1 MEVINL
7 SDDDDISV
15 IEQPKKKKVFRCLNQ
30 DCRTEKDLQ
39 RAAEC
44 VRRYYGVLSYPKKT
58 RVCVDC
64 STKAKMEEDDLVEY
78 VRSGELLMKKKLPP
92 PKVVC
97 RMLGDSD
104 SDPTD
109 DGPPSEESEYE
120 WSPSNSGDEDRNLSD
135 IIDDLIDTMKLD
147 RQVTEGKNHLEET
160 LLKFEKGFE
169 DLNKEYDV
177 IEEKID
183 TVRKDFYKEFNP
195 KIQWISAI
203 EIGDES
209 VLRQQPPSDPGSEII
224 ADGPMIHRSY
234 DHLPPVGPVERPE
247 LKADDRC
254 YSMKYS
260 LFARWVEAQ
269 VISVEAREQKPKRT
283 MYKIRYNRKGPGH
296 PRIMEGRQLA
306 YYDPCPTRVS
316 VGTRVIGKYRDDDP
330 KHTAVTGS
338 YYIGIIAEIPTP
350 ANKLRYLIFFDDGYA
365 QYVEH
370 RDIRVV
376 TEASSCP
383 WEDVSSDSR
392 EFIREYLQAYPER
405 PMVRLQQYNYI
416 KTEWNGHWWKAQVQE
431 VDGSLVKMFFPVDK
445 RTEWIYRGSTR
456 LSPLFNK
463 KMNLQAQTERPFKT
477 IRRRTGL
484 HFNRGPSN
492 VIEYLAQGQDSLSD
506 KPYTHTAHHSGGER
520 RAVARKSTAARAG
533 TPPREVLEKV
543 EQEGQGEKKT
553 VDIAST
559 IPKFMPHECR
569 ASCLGP
575 NKDSITIHK
584 GYSPLLFPILFGWR
598 REISKTKKKST
609 AKHLVNYV
617 APCGRRLRNSE
628 EVFKYLRMTKSR
640 LQIDCY
646 SFEYSVDV
654 NTEWEPT
661 RKVFYLE
668 DISVGEENVPISCVN
683 SLDEGQ
689 PAALT
694 YSRVRLPT
702 KSVPLNLDPAFM
714 VGCDCKDDCQNSNK
728 CACRRLTITGTKF
741 CGNEINEDAGFKNR
755 RLYEQ
760 VISGIWEC
768 NQNCRCSAQC
778 LNRVVQF
785 PLRAKLQLFKTAQR
799 GWGVRTLHDIP
810 KGGFICIYVGKMLD
824 EKSANEE
831 GRSVQG
837 GDDYY
842 AELDFIENLEQQ
854 KEGYEDDV
862 RDDEAKTVADQE
874 HEKRQ
879 GEFHKHHK
887 DLVAAA
893 TKAAAQ
899 AAEAAKFVLDD
910 SDSDGYMNSQ
920 NFSGRKKKNQSTDES
935 FCLAREKVGSVG
947 KRQGSARL
955 RAKASIGL
963 NEESD
968 DDTRSGSGA
977 VSSDGTKVNKEPASG
992 SSDDSKKE
1000 KVKDDSTEG
1009 DKKEGG
1015 GSDDAKSKKEEPN
1028 GAEASGN
1035 NGNDDDED
1043 ENEESEEKSGQ
1054 AKAVRSFMPQLTT
1067 QMTKGEF
1074 KSVRDMYGEEESVYI
1089 MDAKTTGNIGRYLNH
1104 SCSPNVFVQNV
1115 FVDTHDIRFPWITFF
1130 ASTNIRGGTEL
1141 TWDYSYEVDSVPDK
1155 VKYCYCR
1162 SKNCRGR
1169 LL

>member
-15 IEQPKKKKVFRCLNQ
+15 IEPPKKKKVFRCLNP

-39 RAAEC
+39 RAVEC
-44 VRRYYGVLSYPKKT
+44 VRRYFGVLSYPKKT

-64 STKAKMEEDDLVEY
+64 STKAKMEEEDLVEH
-78 VRSGELLMKKKLPP
+78 VRSGELLMQKKLPP
-92 PKVVC
+92 PRVVC
-97 RMLGDSD
+97 RVLGDSD

-120 WSPSNSGDEDRNLSD
+120 WSPSNSGDEDRDLSD
-135 IIDDLIDTMKLD
+135 IIDDLIDSMKLD
-147 RQVTEGKNHLEET
+147 RQVTEGAKHLEET
-160 LLKFEKGFE
+160 LLKVEKGFE
-169 DLNKEYDV
+169 DLDKEYAV
-177 IEEKID
+177 IEDKID
-183 TVRKDFYKEFNP
+183 TVRKEFYKEFNP
-195 KIQWISAI
+195 KIQWVSAI

-209 VLRQQPPSDPGSEII
+209 VLRQQPPIDPTSEII

-247 LKADDRC
+247 LRADDRC

-269 VISVEAREQKPKRT
+269 VITVEAREQKPKRT
-283 MYKIRYNRKGPGH
+283 LYKIRYNRKGPGH
-296 PRIMEGRQLA
+296 PRIIEGRQLA
-306 YYDPCPTRVS
+306 YFDPCPTRIS

-370 RDIRVV
+370 KDIRVV

-477 IRRRTGL
+477 IRRRTGMHL
-484 HFNRGPSN
+484 NRGPSN
-492 VIEYLAQGQDSLSD
+492 VIEYLQHGQD
-506 KPYTHTAHHSGGER
+506 TAQSGER

-559 IPKFMPHECR
+559 IPKLLPHECR

-575 NKDSITIHK
+575 NKDSISIHK

-598 REISKTKKKST
+598 REICKYKKKS
-609 AKHLVNYV
+609 AGRHLVKYV
-617 APCGRRLRNSE
+617 APCGRRLRNPD
-628 EVFKYLRMTKSR
+628 EVFKYLRTTKSR
-640 LQIDCY
+640 LQIDCF
-646 SFEYSVDV
+646 SFEFSVDV

-661 RKVFYLE
+661 RKSFYLE

-683 SLDEGQ
+683 SLDESQ
-689 PAALT
+689 PAKLT
-694 YSRVRLPT
+694 YSTVRLPT
-702 KSVPLNLDPAFM
+702 KSVPLNLNPAFM
-714 VGCDCKDDCQNSNK
+714 VGCDCKDDCQNSLK
-728 CACRRLTITGTKF
+728 CACHQLTIQSTRF
-741 CGNEINEDAGFKNR
+741 CGSDMNEEAGYKNR

-760 VISGIWEC
+760 VATGIWEC
-768 NQNCRCSAQC
+768 NQNCKCSTQC

-785 PLRAKLQLFKTAQR
+785 PLRVKLQLFKTAQR

-810 KGGFICIYVGKMLD
+810 RGGFICIYVGKMLD

-842 AELDFIENLEQQ
+842 AELDFIENMEQQ
-854 KEGYEDDV
+854 KEGYEEDVCDDDKV
-862 RDDEAKTVADQE
+862 NQE
-874 HEKRQ
+874 HETRQ
-879 GEFHKHHK
+879 SQLQNAHK
-887 DLVAAA
+887 DMVAAA
-893 TKAAAQ
+893 KKAAEE
-899 AAEAAKFVLDD
+899 AAEAARLVLGE
-910 SDSDGYMNSQ
+910 SDSDDYVSE
-920 NFSGRKKKNQSTDES
+920 SDKYKSASRKKKLATDES
-935 FCLAREKVGSVG
+935 YNLGTAKLGSLE
-947 KRQGSARL
+947 KRQASARL
-955 RAKASIGL
+955 RAKVTRNHI
-963 NEESD
+963 ESD
-968 DDTRSGSGA
+968 DDTLSGSGA
-977 VSSDGTKVNKEPASG
+977 VSSDETKFNKEEASL

-1000 KVKDDSTEG
+1000 NIKDDDTEG
-1009 DKKEGG
+1009 DKKMEES
-1015 GSDDAKSKKEEPN
+1015 SDAGTSKKEESES
-1028 GAEASGN
+1028 GAKAEE
-1035 NGNDDDED
+1035 NDDDNDEED
-1043 ENEESEEKSGQ
+1043 DDEGPGQ
-1054 AKAVRSFMPQLTT
+1054 IKAGRSFMPNVSTLP
-1067 QMTKGEF
+1067 KNEF
-1074 KSVRDMYGEEESVYI
+1074 KSVRDMFGEDESVYI

-1104 SCSPNVFVQNV
+1104 GCP
-1115 FVDTHDIRFPWITFF
+1115 
-1130 ASTNIRGGTEL
+1130 
-1141 TWDYSYEVDSVPDK
+1141 
-1155 VKYCYCR
+1155 
-1162 SKNCRGR
+1162 KNCTTKTFPTVTPKVFRWLRYMSVTDVNG
-1169 LL
+1169 